1 MRGLPREAVIEDQHL
16 MASALP
22 FSQQP
27 GPGLQLRAGAHRDPP
42 GLLQLQGDLV
52 ELALQL
58 RSQPA

>member
-1 MRGLPREAVIEDQHL
+1 

-42 GLLQLQGDLV
+42 GLLQLQGDLA

-58 RSQPA
+58 GAEPA